1 MYLILVRHSRPE
13 MDPARP
19 AREWRLSEE
28 GRDLCLPL
36 AEKLAPFQPGIILS
50 SIEPKARETADL
62 LAQHWHKS
70 AQVEEGLHEHER
82 GNEPYLPSPEEFQT
96 RIQKLF
102 RHPHQH
108 IFGGETASQALA
120 RYTNAIHRVVTAH
133 PEQNIL
139 LVSHG
144 TVMSLFVAQYNPL
157 DGYEFWRKLNTP
169 DWVVL
174 ALPDFSRVTLET

>member
-1 MYLILVRHSRPE
+1 ME
-13 MDPARP
+13 PARP
-19 AREWRLSEE
+19 ARVWRLSEE
-28 GRDLCLPL
+28 GRALCHPL
-36 AEKLAPFQPGIILS
+36 AERLAPFQPGIILS
-50 SIEPKARETADL
+50 SVEPKAKETAEI
-62 LAQHWHKS
+62 LAEHMHKS
-70 AQVEEGLHEHER
+70 AQVEAGLQEHER
-82 GNEPYLPSPEEFQT
+82 GNEPFLASPEEFQT

-102 RHPHQH
+102 RHPDQH

-120 RYTNAIHRVVTAH
+120 RYTNAIHRIVVTH

-174 ALPDFSRVTLET
+174 ALPDFSLIPPEV